1 LPGEPVC
8 PISSLLMKPDLE
20 DDHYC
25 FVCGEENPAGLHLEF
40 ALNEGKVLTEFTPQK
55 IHQGYKDIVHGGI
68 ISTVIDEAMVK
79 AALMQGMPAVT
90 AEITVRFRN
99 PLMAGE
105 KVVVEAKITKANRKI
120 IETTAVVKKADGTPV
135 AEGSAKLVRRD

>member
-1 LPGEPVC
+1 
-8 PISSLLMKPDLE
+8 MKPNLE

-25 FVCGEENPAGLHLEF
+25 FVCGEKNPFGLRLRF
-40 ALNEGKVLTEFTPQK
+40 SLNAGKVLTEFIPQK
-55 IHQGYKDIVHGGI
+55 THQGYKDIVHGGI

-99 PLMAGE
+99 PLIAGE
-105 KVVVEAKITKANRKI
+105 KAIVEAEITKSNRKI
-120 IETTAVVKKADGTPV
+120 IETAAVVKKADGTTV
-135 AEGSAKLVRRD
+135 AEGSAKLVRQD

>member
-1 LPGEPVC
+1 
-8 PISSLLMKPDLE
+8 MKNILE

-25 FVCGEENPAGLHLEF
+25 FVCGEKNPSGLHLKF
-40 ALNEGKVLTEFTPQK
+40 SLLEGKVLTEFTPQK

-68 ISTVIDEAMVK
+68 ISTLLDEAMVK

-105 KVVVEAKITKANRKI
+105 RALVEATIVKMNKRI
-120 IETTAVVKKADGTPV
+120 IEASAIVKKEDNTII
-135 AEGSAKLVRRD
+135 AEGQAKLLRQD

>member
-1 LPGEPVC
+1 MSIAL
-8 PISSLLMKPDLE
+8 KTNLE
-20 DDHYC
+20 DDRYC
-25 FVCGEENPAGLHLEF
+25 FVCGEKNPSGLHLKF
-40 ALNEGKVLTEFTPQK
+40 SLDDGKVLTEFTPQK

-79 AALMQGMPAVT
+79 AALMQGMSAVT

-105 KVVVEAKITKANRKI
+105 KAIVEAKITKANRKI

-135 AEGSAKLVRRD
+135 AEGSAKLVRQD

>member
-1 LPGEPVC
+1 
-8 PISSLLMKPDLE
+8 MKPNLE
-20 DDHYC
+20 DDDYC
-25 FVCGEENPAGLHLEF
+25 FVCGEENPDGLHLRF
-40 ALNEGKVLTEFTPQK
+40 SLNKGKVLTEFTPQK

-68 ISTVIDEAMVK
+68 ISTVLDEAMVK

-105 KVVVEAKITKANRKI
+105 KAIIEAEITKASRKI
-120 IETTAVVKKADGTPV
+120 IETAAVVKKADGTPI
-135 AEGSAKLVRRD
+135 AESSAKLVRQD